1 MPRRWTARSKT
12 RCNGGSTFAENPELE
27 APEARIIWHAALDPG
42 TLAVRAVPV
51 GAADPDRIEPDR
63 LRPWLSVATDPDGR
77 EHAVL
82 SDGLH
87 HIRLDCDGGGLAG
100 SGPIHLQY
108 LIHGTASAE
117 PVVLPLRRFLHLHR
131 HQRFSPK
138 LFPADIRIERWLT
151 VLRVHDAAR
160 AGASH
165 RDIAEIVFGRDRV
178 PPGRAWKSEAL
189 NARVDRLA
197 REARRM
203 AAGAYRLLLV
213 RPAA

>member
-1 MPRRWTARSKT
+1 MRA
-12 RCNGGSTFAENPELE
+12 
-27 APEARIIWHAALDPG
+27 APVAPG
-42 TLAVRAVPV
+42 N
-51 GAADPDRIEPDR
+51 PDRIEPGR
-63 LRPWLSVATDPDGR
+63 LRPWLSVATDRDGR

-87 HIRLDCDGGGLAG
+87 HIRLDCDGGSLAG
-100 SGPIHLQY
+100 SRPIQLHY
-108 LIHGTASAE
+108 LIRGTVSAE

-131 HQRFSPK
+131 YQRFSPK
-138 LFPADIRIERWLT
+138 LFPADARVERWLT
-151 VLRVHDAAR
+151 VLRIHDAAR

-165 RDIAEIVFGRDRV
+165 RDIAEIVFGQDRV

-203 AAGAYRLLLV
+203 AAGAYRLLLA